1 MRKDLG
7 VMAGI
12 CPMPVLMIATYDE
25 NGVIDVMNAAWGM
38 MNGTDKVTLCLSEG
52 HKTTKNIR
60 ATRAFTV
67 GLADRAHMRE
77 ADFFGMASGN
87 KVRDK
92 FERSGLHAEKSGFVN
107 APVITDFPVVMECV
121 LAEMVETEHF
131 HGVVGRV
138 VNVSADEKVLDENG
152 KVDAGKLN
160 ALIFD
165 TFRAGYY
172 TIGEK
177 AGQAWDA
184 GKELM
189 K

>member
-1 MRKDLG
+1 
-7 VMAGI
+7 
-12 CPMPVLMIATYDE
+12 
-25 NGVIDVMNAAWGM
+25 
-38 MNGTDKVTLCLSEG
+38 
-52 HKTTKNIR
+52 
-60 ATRAFTV
+60 
-67 GLADRAHMRE
+67 
-77 ADFFGMASGN
+77 
-87 KVRDK
+87 
-92 FERSGLHAEKSGFVN
+92 
-107 APVITDFPVVMECV
+107 MECV